1 MESGLWEINEM
12 LQGLL
17 NVTTKKAKFTMT
29 MGYYEEAPVLKMKIR
44 EEFLKR
50 LMDYVSSQ

>member
-1 MESGLWEINEM
+1 
-12 LQGLL
+12 
-17 NVTTKKAKFTMT
+17 MT